1 MASRFR
7 EPPSSLGLYYGSF
20 IDVNQPVYGDR
31 TNMGFFLGGYTT
43 FTKNYVGFVSQ
54 NDVYGIP
61 VYHKI
66 AVSILGYQI
75 FRQSIYI

>member
-1 MASRFR
+1 MLTNQFMAI
-7 EPPSSLGLYYGSF
+7 EPTW
-20 IDVNQPVYGDR
+20 D
-31 TNMGFFLGGYTT
+31 FFLGGYTT